1 MRLNTAVKD
10 TRWGLGLAALAG
22 MLFLAPGPANAGA
35 IIFDNGA
42 PDLLNAWA
50 SDPGFLE
57 GLGIQQWDDFSLS
70 PGANV
75 VGDIHWWG
83 VYDFGT
89 PAEPDEF
96 AIEIFEDVGGL
107 PDLNTGVKVFTGEA
121 GRVATGDKVLG
132 QFDLY
137 AYWVDISP
145 ISFAPSTDYWI
156 SIVNDSQAGGG
167 DTWYWATSS
176 QTGIH
181 AEAVGGDDPFN
192 VDGELAFN
200 LTGPASEVPE
210 PSTALLFGVGLLLVR
225 RVRRRSC

>member
-22 MLFLAPGPANAGA
+22 MLFFVAGPANAGA
-35 IIFDNGA
+35 IIFDNGT
-42 PDLLNAWA
+42 PDLLNAVP

-57 GLGIQQWDDFSLS
+57 GLGIQQWDNFSLS

-83 VYDFGT
+83 VYVFGT
-89 PAEPDEF
+89 TAEPDEF
-96 AIEIFEDVGGL
+96 AIEIFEDAGGL
-107 PDLNTGVKVFTGEA
+107 PDLNTGAKVFTGEA
-121 GRVATGDKVLG
+121 GRVATGGQVLG
-132 QFDLY
+132 FDLY
-137 AYWVDISP
+137 EYWVDISP
-145 ISFAPSTDYWI
+145 IALGPSTDYWI
-156 SIVNDSQAGGG
+156 SIVNDTQAGGG

-176 QTGIH
+176 QTGMH
-181 AEAVGGDDPFN
+181 AEAFAGVDPYV
-192 VDGELAFN
+192 VDAELAFN